1 MSDIGYE
8 GKNYHDILNER
19 DRSKGHGYFIEKYG
33 KKGKAKGRALS
44 KLKKK

>member
-19 DRSKGHGYFIEKYG
+19 DKSKGFGYFVEKYG
-33 KKGKAKGRALS
+33 KKSSKGRALS
-44 KLKKK
+44 KFKKK